1 MMGLRR
7 LLREE
12 RELEEDSD
20 HYEYRINVCD
30 DDSLEVIESAREVD
44 RKLLDVRRRI
54 VNSMRTNLD
63 RREDW
68 LRKHDKETK

>member
-12 RELEEDSD
+12 RELEEDAD
-20 HYEYRINVCD
+20 HYNYQINDCD
-30 DDSLEVIESAREVD
+30 DDSLETLESAREVD
-44 RKLLDVRRRI
+44 RKLLKVRQRI
-54 VNSMRTNLD
+54 VNSTKSNLE

-68 LRKHDKETK
+68 LRKHAKETK

>member
-12 RELEEDSD
+12 RELEEDAD
-20 HYEYRINVCD
+20 HYNYQINDCD
-30 DDSLEVIESAREVD
+30 DDSLETLESAQEVD
-44 RKLLDVRRRI
+44 RKLFKVRQRI
-54 VNSMRTNLD
+54 INSMKSNLE

-68 LRKHDKETK
+68 LRKHAKETK

>member
-12 RELEEDSD
+12 RELEEDAD
-20 HYEYRINVCD
+20 HYNYQINDCD
-30 DDSLEVIESAREVD
+30 DDSLETLESAREVD
-44 RKLLDVRRRI
+44 RKLLKVRQRI
-54 VNSMRTNLD
+54 VNSMKSNLE

-68 LRKHDKETK
+68 LRKHAKETK